1 MKRILIFLL
10 LFGSMHRTEGQRG
23 HTIDLNEIP
32 QKKVRKYIHDRD
44 LDKMEDFSGLHASW
58 VKGDDASRFHVMSGV
73 FVIRNSLASV
83 WEHYRNAVMTHVWK
97 GRSAG
102 LGLMISKR
110 SNSVRYADE
119 KDFPSLDTG
128 QVYFVN
134 LRLMQGLVSVPV
146 AFEITTIDPT
156 RKIIEFSYLDD
167 NISRGK
173 QTLIFTDNGDG
184 FTRIVHS
191 SYFRSKSKLRDALI
205 YPFFHRRIVSRFHR
219 NMSHDA
225 FVLTAGIE

>member
-1 MKRILIFLL
+1 MKRILFFLL
-10 LFGSMHRTEGQRG
+10 LAGSFYRTDGQKG
-23 HTIDLNEIP
+23 PTIDLNEIP
-32 QKKVRKYIHDRD
+32 QKKVRKYIRERD
-44 LDKMEDFSGLHASW
+44 LDRMEDFSALHASW
-58 VKGDDASRFHVMSGV
+58 NSSCDASKFHVMSGV
-73 FVIRNSLASV
+73 FIIRNSLASV
-83 WEHYRNAVMTHVWK
+83 WGHYRNAIMTHVWK

-134 LRLMQGLVSVPV
+134 LRLMKGLVSVPV
-146 AFEITTIDPT
+146 AFEITTIDPS
-156 RKIIEFSYLDD
+156 RRIIEFSYLDD

-173 QTLIFTDNGDG
+173 QTLIFSDNGDG

-191 SYFRSKSKLRDALI
+191 SYFRSNSKLRDALI
-205 YPFFHRRIVSRFHR
+205 YPFFHKRIVSRFHR
-219 NMSHDA
+219 NMLHDT
-225 FVLTAGIE
+225 VTLTAGID